1 MSQFANQIAV
11 SLAALFAV
19 SGLLHVAALPAIRDG
34 YRRWQFAR
42 GFHHVAGIA
51 QLFAALF
58 LAVPQLRIWGGILA
72 ATILFV
78 AVTSLLNHRRYLY
91 AVPAI
96 LLMVAI
102 APAMA

>member
-1 MSQFANQIAV
+1 MSQFADLTAGL
-11 SLAALFAV
+11 LAALFTFA
-19 SGLLHVAALPAIRDG
+19 GLLHVAPLPIIRDG
-34 YRRWQFAR
+34 YRRWQYGR
-42 GFHHVAGIA
+42 GFHYVAGIA

-58 LAVPQLRIWGGILA
+58 LAIPETRIWGGILA
-72 ATILFV
+72 AAILFV